1 MTQTLPLFPL
11 GTVLFPGLV
20 LPLHIFED
28 RYRQLVQDLS
38 GRPEPR
44 RFGVIA
50 IREGRETGVAG
61 VTSLYKVGCVA
72 DLREVTEHQDG
83 RYDLITVGSDR
94 FRLGEIDRSRPY
106 LRADVD
112 LLPEPVGSDAEA
124 ALIAAAVLRGFRHY
138 LEVLA
143 ERGPA
148 TIKVP
153 DLPDEPVLLSYL
165 VAAAMIIDLP
175 ARQDLLAAPDAVSR
189 LTAERALLARETA
202 LLSSLGSTPAT
213 DLRSSPYS
221 PN

>member
-1 MTQTLPLFPL
+1 MMPLFPL

-20 LPLHIFED
+20 LPLHVFED

-38 GRPEPR
+38 GRREPR

-50 IREGRETGVAG
+50 IREGRETGEAG
-61 VTSLYKVGCVA
+61 VTSLYQVGCVA
-72 DLREVTEHQDG
+72 DVREVAEREDG
-83 RYDLITVGSDR
+83 TYDLITVGSDR

-106 LRADVD
+106 LRASVE
-112 LLPEPVGSDAEA
+112 LLPEPAGADADA
-124 ALIAAAVLRGFRHY
+124 ALIVPAVRQAFRRY
-138 LEVLA
+138 LDVLA
-143 ERGPA
+143 TTGPA

-165 VAAAMIIDLP
+165 IAAAMIIDLP

-189 LTAERALLARETA
+189 LTAERVTLARETA
-202 LLSSLGSTPAT
+202 LLSLLGSTPAT
-213 DLRSSPYS
+213 DLRSAPYS

>member
-1 MTQTLPLFPL
+1 MTRTLPLFPL

-38 GRPEPR
+38 GGGEPR

-50 IREGRETGVAG
+50 IREGRETGEAG
-61 VTSLYKVGCVA
+61 VTSLHEVGCIA
-72 DLREVTEHQDG
+72 DVREVTEREDG
-83 RYDLITVGSDR
+83 KYDLITVGSDR

-106 LRADVD
+106 LRARVE
-112 LLPEPVGSDAEA
+112 LLPEPVGADGEA
-124 ALIAAAVLRGFRHY
+124 ALMAAAVRQGFRRY

-143 ERGPA
+143 VRGPA

-153 DLPDEPVLLSYL
+153 DLPEEPVLLSYL
-165 VAAAMIIDLP
+165 VAAAIIVDLP
-175 ARQDLLAAPDAVSR
+175 ARQVLLAAPDAVSR
-189 LTAERALLARETA
+189 LTAERTMLARETA

>member
-1 MTQTLPLFPL
+1 VTQTLPLFPL

-28 RYRQLVQDLS
+28 RYCQLVQDLS
-38 GRPEPR
+38 GRPEPS

-50 IREGRETGVAG
+50 IKEGRETGAAG
-61 VTSLYKVGCVA
+61 VTSLHQVGCAA
-72 DLREVTEHQDG
+72 DVREVTEREDG

-106 LRADVD
+106 LRADVE
-112 LLPEPVGSDAEA
+112 LLPEPVGADAEA
-124 ALIAAAVLRGFRHY
+124 GLIVAAVLQGFRHY

-148 TIKVP
+148 TIKIP

-165 VAAAMIIDLP
+165 VAATMIIDLR

-213 DLRSSPYS
+213 DLRSSPYN